1 MNRGVAFAQ
10 SVILALAGG
19 FFFTIGQQVAKFD
32 SLTSL
37 HFTNE
42 AMTYWGSASVM
53 VLIAAI
59 TITITFL
66 LSTLPSKKPRQ
77 KAPWY
82 LTFLVLF
89 VLPVFVSQID
99 VAVSSNPYTVY
110 ERIALAL
117 ALIAFANLPM
127 FIRHTLIPNRTR

>member
-1 MNRGVAFAQ
+1 MNRIIAFTQ

-19 FFFTIGQQVAKFD
+19 FFFTIGQQVTKFD

-37 HFTNE
+37 HFTSE
-42 AMTYWGSASVM
+42 AMIYWGGASAI

-59 TITITFL
+59 VITF
-66 LSTLPSKKPRQ
+66 SVSKLPRKKPRQ

-82 LTFLVLF
+82 LTFLVLI
-89 VLPVFVSQID
+89 VLPVFVSQLD
-99 VAVSSNPYTVY
+99 VAISPDPYTVY

-117 ALIAFANLPM
+117 ALIVVTNLPM
-127 FIRHTLIPNRTR
+127 FIRHTLIPNRAH

>member
-59 TITITFL
+59 TITFL
-66 LSTLPSKKPRQ
+66 LSTIPGKKPRQ

-89 VLPVFVSQID
+89 VLPIFVSQAD

>member
-59 TITITFL
+59 TITFL
-66 LSTLPSKKPRQ
+66 LSTIPSKKPRQ

-89 VLPVFVSQID
+89 VLPVFVSQAD
-99 VAVSSNPYTVY
+99 VAVSSNPYTAY

-117 ALIAFANLPM
+117 AMIAFANLPM

>member
-1 MNRGVAFAQ
+1 MNRIIAFTQ

-19 FFFTIGQQVAKFD
+19 FFFTIGQQVTKFD

-37 HFTNE
+37 HFTSE
-42 AMTYWGSASVM
+42 AMTYWGSTSVM

-59 TITITFL
+59 IITFL
-66 LSTLPSKKPRQ
+66 LSKVPSKKPRQ
-77 KAPWY
+77 KAPWHI
-82 LTFLVLF
+82 TFLVLIA
-89 VLPVFVSQID
+89 LPVFVSQID
-99 VAVSSNPYTVY
+99 VAISPNPYTVY

-127 FIRHTLIPNRTR
+127 FIRHTLIPNRAH